1 MIFLQQKNYFKEHF
15 YEKDNSTLSLSL
27 ASSLLN
33 AEDNGFFVSAGYQIG
48 EAVQMVKN
56 TGELKNLNEKYEQL
70 SQYLNQ
76 VASLRQS
83 IQNANN
89 IELVN
94 SSLNYLKSFTNNN
107 YNSTTQSPIF
117 NAVQAVITSVL
128 GFWSLYAGNYFTF
141 FVGNKNTQQPSVQG
155 NPPFKTII
163 DNCSGIENCAMDQTT
178 YDEMK
183 KLAESLQAA
192 QQNATTKGNNLCAL
206 SGCAAT
212 DSASNSSNTPS
223 STVSSAL
230 ETAQKLMDLIA
241 NTKTA
246 MMWKNIVISGVSNE
260 SGAIN
265 STGYPTQYAVFNN
278 IKAMIP
284 ILQQAVTL
292 SQNNHTL
299 SASLQAQATGSQ
311 TNPKFAKDIYA
322 FAQDQKQIISYASSI
337 FNLFNSIPKD
347 QYRYLEKAY
356 LKIPNAGS
364 TPTNPYRQEVNLN
377 QEIQTIQNNVS
388 YYGNR
393 VDAALSVAK
402 DVYNLKSNQ
411 TEIVTTYNDAKTL
424 SEEIS
429 KLPHNQVNT
438 KDIVTLPYDKNAPA
452 AGQYN
457 YQINPEQQSNL
468 NQALAAMS
476 NNPFKK
482 VGMISS
488 QNNNGALNGLG
499 VQVGYKQFFGKKK
512 AFGLRYYGFF
522 DYNHGYIKSSFF
534 NSSSDIWTYGGGSDL
549 LYNFLND
556 KATKKNNKLSVG
568 LFGGIQLAGTTWL
581 NSQYVNLTAFNN
593 PYSAKVNTSNFQ
605 FLFNLGLRM
614 NLATAKKKD
623 SEHSA
628 QHGMEL
634 GVKIPTINTNY
645 YSFLGTQLQYR
656 RLYSVYLNYVFAY

>member
-1 MIFLQQKNYFKEHF
+1 MKKTILL
-15 YEKDNSTLSLSL
+15 SLSLSL
-27 ASSLLN
+27 ASSLLH

-76 VASLRQS
+76 VASLKQS

-128 GFWSLYAGNYFTF
+128 GFWSLYAGNYLTF
-141 FVGNKNTQQPSVQG
+141 FVGNKDSKEPANVNG

-163 DNCSGIENCAMDQTT
+163 KNCSGIENCAMDQAT
-178 YDEMK
+178 YDKMK
-183 KLAESLQAA
+183 KLAENLQAA
-192 QQNATTKGNNLCAL
+192 QTNSTTKGNNLCAL
-206 SGCAAT
+206 SGCAT
-212 DSASNSSNTPS
+212 TEGQNPN
-223 STVSSAL
+223 STVSNAL
-230 ETAQKLMDLIA
+230 NLAQQLMDLIA

-246 MMWKNIVISGVSNE
+246 MMWKNIVISGVSNV
-260 SGAIN
+260 SGGITT
-265 STGYPTQYAVFNN
+265 TGYPTQYAVFNN
-278 IKAMIP
+278 IKAMLP

-292 SQNNHTL
+292 SQSNNTI
-299 SASLQAQATGSQ
+299 SSKLQAQATGSQ
-311 TNPKFAKDIYA
+311 TNPEFAKDIYNL
-322 FAQDQKQIISYASSI
+322 AQNQKQVISYAQDI
-337 FNLFNSIPKD
+337 FNLFNSIPAE
-347 QYRYLEKAY
+347 QYKYLEKAY
-356 LKIPNAGS
+356 LKIPNAGQ
-364 TPTNPYRQEVNLN
+364 TPTNPYRQVVNLN
-377 QEIQTIQNNVS
+377 QEVQTIKNNVS

-393 VDAALSVAK
+393 VDAALSVAR

-411 TEIVTTYNDAKTL
+411 ANIVTAYSNANNL

-429 KLPHNQVNT
+429 KLPYNQVNT

-499 VQVGYKQFFGKKK
+499 VQVGYK
-512 AFGLRYYGFF
+512 
-522 DYNHGYIKSSFF
+522 
-534 NSSSDIWTYGGGSDL
+534 
-549 LYNFLND
+549 
-556 KATKKNNKLSVG
+556 
-568 LFGGIQLAGTTWL
+568 
-581 NSQYVNLTAFNN
+581 
-593 PYSAKVNTSNFQ
+593 
-605 FLFNLGLRM
+605 
-614 NLATAKKKD
+614 
-623 SEHSA
+623 
-628 QHGMEL
+628 
-634 GVKIPTINTNY
+634 
-645 YSFLGTQLQYR
+645 
-656 RLYSVYLNYVFAY
+656 

>member
-1 MIFLQQKNYFKEHF
+1 MKKQFLL
-15 YEKDNSTLSLSL
+15 SLSLSL
-27 ASSLLN
+27 ASSLLH

-56 TGELKNLNEKYEQL
+56 TGELKKLNDKYEQL
-70 SQYLNQ
+70 NQYLNQ

-89 IELVN
+89 ISLVN
-94 SSLNYLKSFTNNN
+94 SSLNDLKSFTNNN

-128 GFWSLYAGNYFTF
+128 GFWSLYAGNYLTF
-141 FVGNKNTQQPSVQG
+141 FVGNKNTEKPASVAG

-163 DNCSGIENCAMDQTT
+163 ENCSGIENCAMDQTT
-178 YDEMK
+178 YDKMK
-183 KLAESLQAA
+183 KLAEELQAA
-192 QQNATTKGNNLCAL
+192 QQNSTTKANNLCAL
-206 SGCAAT
+206 SGCAT
-212 DSASNSSNTPS
+212 TQGQSSPN
-223 STVSSAL
+223 STVSNAL
-230 ETAQKLMDLIA
+230 NLAQQLMDLIA

-246 MMWKNIVISGVSNE
+246 MMWKNIVINGVSNA

-292 SQNNHTL
+292 SQSNNTL
-299 SASLQAQATGSQ
+299 ASHLQAQATGSQ
-311 TNPKFAKDIYA
+311 TNPEFAKDIYNLA
-322 FAQDQKQIISYASSI
+322 LNQKQVISYAQNI
-337 FNLFNSIPKD
+337 FNLFNSIPKE
-347 QYRYLEKAY
+347 QYKYLEKAY
-356 LKIPNAGS
+356 LKIPNAGQ

-377 QEIQTIQNNVS
+377 KEIQTIQNNVS

-393 VDAALSVAK
+393 IDSALSVAK

-411 TEIVTTYNDAKTL
+411 TQIVAAYSGAKNL

-429 KLPHNQVNT
+429 QLPYNQVNT
-438 KDIVTLPYDKNAPA
+438 KDIVTLSYDKNAPA

-457 YQINPEQQSNL
+457 YQINQEQASNL

-499 VQVGYKQFFGKKK
+499 VQVGYKQFFGESKRW
-512 AFGLRYYGFF
+512 GLRYYGFF

-549 LYNFLND
+549 LVNIIND
-556 KATKKNNKLSVG
+556 SVTRKNNKLSVG

-581 NSQYVNLTAFNN
+581 NSQYVNLTALNN

-605 FLFNLGLRM
+605 FLFNLGLRT
-614 NLATAKKKD
+614 NLATAKKED

-628 QHGMEL
+628 QHGIEL
-634 GVKIPTINTNY
+634 GIKIPTINTNY
-645 YSFLGTQLQYR
+645 YSFLGAKLEYR

>member
-1 MIFLQQKNYFKEHF
+1 MKKRFLL
-15 YEKDNSTLSLSL
+15 SLSLSL
-27 ASSLLN
+27 AVSSLH

-56 TGELKNLNEKYEQL
+56 TGELKNLNDKYEQL

-76 VASLRQS
+76 VASLKQS

-94 SSLNYLKSFTNNN
+94 SSLNDLKSFTNNN

-141 FVGNKNTQQPSVQG
+141 FVVNKNDRKPASVQG
-155 NPPFKTII
+155 NPPFSTITE
-163 DNCSGIENCAMDQTT
+163 NCSGIENCSMDQAT
-178 YDEMK
+178 YDKMK
-183 KLAESLQAA
+183 TLAENLQAA

-212 DSASNSSNTPS
+212 DSTSNQPN
-223 STVSSAL
+223 STVSNAL
-230 ETAQKLMDLIA
+230 NLAQQLMDLIA
-241 NTKTA
+241 NTRTA
-246 MMWKNIVISGVSNE
+246 MMWKNIVIAGVTNIG
-260 SGAIN
+260 SGAIT
-265 STGYPTQYAVFNN
+265 STNYPTQYAVFNN

-292 SQNNHTL
+292 SQSNHTL
-299 SASLQAQATGSQ
+299 SASLQAQATGTQ
-311 TNPKFAKDIYA
+311 TNPNFAKDIYT
-322 FAQDQKQIISYASSI
+322 FAQNQKQVISYAQDI
-337 FNLFNSIPKD
+337 FNLFSSIPKD
-347 QYRYLEKAY
+347 QYNYLQKAY

-377 QEIQTIQNNVS
+377 QEIQTIQSNVS

-393 VDAALSVAK
+393 VDAALSVAR
-402 DVYNLKSNQ
+402 DVYNLKSNE
-411 TEIVTTYNDAKTL
+411 TEIVTAYSSAKNL
-424 SEEIS
+424 SQEIS
-429 KLPHNQVNT
+429 KLPYNQVNT
-438 KDIVTLPYDKNAPA
+438 KDIITLPYDQNAPA

-468 NQALAAMS
+468 SQALAAMS

-499 VQVGYKQFFGKKK
+499 VQVGYKQFFGESKRW
-512 AFGLRYYGFF
+512 GLRYYGFF

-534 NSSSDIWTYGGGSDL
+534 NSSSDVWTYGGGSDL
-549 LYNFLND
+549 LVNFIND
-556 KATKKNNKLSVG
+556 SITRKNNKLSVG

-605 FLFNLGLRM
+605 FLFNLGLRT
-614 NLATAKKKD
+614 NLATARKKD

-628 QHGMEL
+628 QHGIEL
-634 GVKIPTINTNY
+634 GIKIPTINTNY
-645 YSFLGTQLQYR
+645 YSFLGTKLEYR

>member
-1 MIFLQQKNYFKEHF
+1 MKKRFL
-15 YEKDNSTLSLSL
+15 LSLSL
-27 ASSLLN
+27 TASLLC

-70 SQYLNQ
+70 NQYLNQ

-94 SSLNYLKSFTNNN
+94 SSLNDLKSFTENN

-128 GFWSLYAGNYFTF
+128 GFWSLYAGNYLTF
-141 FVGNKNTQQPSVQG
+141 FVGNKNDQKPANVQG
-155 NPPFKTII
+155 NPPFQTII
-163 DNCSGIENCAMDQTT
+163 NNCSGIENCAMDQTT
-178 YDEMK
+178 YDKMK
-183 KLAESLQAA
+183 KLAEDLQAA
-192 QQNATTKGNNLCAL
+192 QTNSATKGNNLCAL
-206 SGCAAT
+206 SGCATA
-212 DSASNSSNTPS
+212 DSTSNPPN
-223 STVSSAL
+223 STVSNAL
-230 ETAQKLMDLIA
+230 NLAQQLMDLIA

-246 MMWKNIVISGVSNE
+246 MMWKNIVINGVSNA
-260 SGAIN
+260 SGAIT

-292 SQNNHTL
+292 SQSNNSL
-299 SASLQAQATGSQ
+299 ASGLQAQATGSQ
-311 TNPKFAKDIYA
+311 TNPQFAKDIYNL
-322 FAQDQKQIISYASSI
+322 AQNQKQVISYAKDI
-337 FNLFNSIPKD
+337 FNLFNSIPAE
-347 QYRYLEKAY
+347 QYKYLEKAY
-356 LKIPNAGS
+356 LKVTNGGS
-364 TPTNPYRQEVNLN
+364 TPTNPYMAVVNLN
-377 QEIQTIQNNVS
+377 KEIQTIQNNVS

-393 VDAALSVAK
+393 LDSALSVAK
-402 DVYNLKSNQ
+402 DVYNLKSNEVQ
-411 TEIVTTYNDAKTL
+411 IVAAYSDAKNL

-429 KLPHNQVNT
+429 QLPHNQVNT
-438 KDIVTLPYDKNAPA
+438 KNIITLPYDKNAPA

-457 YQINPEQQSNL
+457 YQINQEQASNL
-468 NQALAAMS
+468 SQALAAMS

-488 QNNNGALNGLG
+488 QSNNGALNGLG
-499 VQVGYKQFFGKKK
+499 VQVGYKQFFGESKRW
-512 AFGLRYYGFF
+512 GLRYYGFF

-534 NSSSDIWTYGGGSDL
+534 NSSSDIWTYGVGSDFL
-549 LYNFLND
+549 VNFIND

-628 QHGMEL
+628 QHGIEL